1 MMETVDPAV
10 KKALVDLIFS
20 VYENLPRE
28 ACDALEAMG
37 VLRPGL
43 DRYSIERIARE
54 YLRTFKSTLEGAD
67 VQWEN
72 QMSAEEKT
80 RARKKRRAKIGADLF
95 ATQADRPF
103 LFPPVRARVW
113 TVVRFPRARGRR
125 VEAHALARAHPP
137 LPPPPAFQVWTFVF
151 RALSTI
157 DGIGKTLDRKYDFS
171 VLSAPYLRELADL
184 RDGSAAKSA
193 VKELGRRLG
202 LRPVDISQLVT
213 QPRAVAS
220 LKSSVA
226 RIEEGETKLRV
237 RALEVER
244 VLERVELRQRMTGA
258 ALGAAA
264 LWQVARDATLGRLVR
279 FPVAAAGAA
288 LALEAFKAFANLDKL
303 KKQALRFS
311 NEGDAKYDT
320 ADLTAS

>member
-1 MMETVDPAV
+1 M
-10 KKALVDLIFS
+10 
-20 VYENLPRE
+20 
-28 ACDALEAMG
+28 
-37 VLRPGL
+37 
-43 DRYSIERIARE
+43 
-54 YLRTFKSTLEGAD
+54 
-67 VQWEN
+67 
-72 QMSAEEKT
+72 
-80 RARKKRRAKIGADLF
+80 
-95 ATQADRPF
+95 
-103 LFPPVRARVW
+103 
-113 TVVRFPRARGRR
+113 
-125 VEAHALARAHPP
+125 
-137 LPPPPAFQVWTFVF
+137 WTFVF